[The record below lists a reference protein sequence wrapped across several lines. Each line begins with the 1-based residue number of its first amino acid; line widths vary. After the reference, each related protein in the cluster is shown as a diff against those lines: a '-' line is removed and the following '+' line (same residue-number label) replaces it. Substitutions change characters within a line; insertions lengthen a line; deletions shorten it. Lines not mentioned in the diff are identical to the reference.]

1 MGHNVS
7 IHFFIP
13 MRFLF
18 LILSFLSFNSFTQD
32 IEEIIV
38 TGVLQTKVN
47 ENSVSAK
54 VLDKGFLSSIDISSF
69 SEISKYLSS
78 SSGSRFQTNSLD
90 GVDQGMSN
98 INLRGLDNTS
108 TLLLLN
114 SNRHT
119 TAGTPST
126 RGQGYVDAN
135 IIPEIAIKRIEIVK
149 ESASP
154 QYGSDAVA
162 GVINVLTYDEFD
174 GIKMKLN
181 YQSTDSYD
189 QNDTNIGIL
198 YGSNYESGNY
208 VFSISSL
215 NKEPLSASDIPGI
228 AELAISGL
236 GRSFKVSEAD
246 TVVDGIWKGEYQKNQ
261 KIPDPNCIENGGV
274 LVNASTCGF
283 LYGNRFN
290 IVNDEDHLK
299 IYSALNHNFGKI
311 LYSLKVMYSEVDVN
325 DNPQSPSYPA
335 LPFLSR
341 KITPNQ
347 GMSPFNVPVTWYG
360 RPLGSEF
367 KSPSSPKDIDQYN
380 LNHTF
385 NFLYDEKTEIKISLS
400 DSKHKNNHYRPDII
414 DSRFLDALNGIGGI
428 NGNQTWNLFD
438 SSQNPASLIDYV
450 TGAEISTKEARLKSL
465 NVIVRTDLN
474 DTIDLAYGFSSNKE
488 YLEIYYEEI
497 SRAEFND
504 SGQLLKTADLFFL
517 GGGKNV
523 SKSRNNKAIFVEL
536 FSNLNSWLNIRTSA
550 RYEDYGNDQSL
561 DPKVTL
567 NYQPNDRLLL
577 RGSISSS
584 FVMPSMAQMFSS
596 EINLGSVRDVDDSS
610 PFVRQALIGN
620 ESLKA
625 AEAESMN
632 IGFTY
637 EIKAL
642 KVLIDYWEID
652 FKDRIEIES
661 AQAIINQNPL
671 SSRITRNE
679 DGDLIGVTS
688 SYFNEESTEIN
699 GFDFSIKSTKDLGK
713 FGEIY
718 FSIDTSILKN
728 FLTPNS
734 DKTILINRVGKFN
747 HDDHTFSLPEK
758 KINTFLS
765 WQYSEM
771 SFNLNTRYIDGYI
784 NEREIKPVAV
794 NLGYTNKI
802 KSSFMVDISATRK
815 INLKTGKLNIKLS
828 IINLFDKSAPR
839 LYDAPDFSFDT
850 RVHDPRGR
858 MFGVGVEYNH

>member
-1 MGHNVS
+1 
-7 IHFFIP
+7 

-18 LILSFLSFNSFTQD
+18 LTLSISSFYSFAQD

-38 TGVLQTKVN
+38 TGVLQTEVN

-54 VLDKGFLSSIDISSF
+54 VLDNDFLDSIDINTF

-135 IIPEIAIKRIEIVK
+135 IIPEIAIRRIEVVK

-174 GIKMKLN
+174 GLKMKLN
-181 YQSTDSYD
+181 YQSTDNYD
-189 QNDTNIGIL
+189 QNNTNIGIL
-198 YGSNYESGNY
+198 YGSDYENGNY

-215 NKEPLSASDIPGI
+215 NKEPLNASEIPGI
-228 AELAISGL
+228 AELAVSGL
-236 GRSFKVSEAD
+236 GRSFKVSEVD
-246 TVVDGIWKGEYQKNQ
+246 KVNDGIWKGEYQKNQ
-261 KIPDPNCIENGGV
+261 KIPDPSCIENGGV

-299 IYSALNHNFGKI
+299 FYSAVNHNFGKV

-341 KITPNQ
+341 KISPNQ
-347 GMSPFNVPVTWYG
+347 GMSPFNVPLTWYG

-367 KSPSSPKDIDQYN
+367 KSPVSPKDIDQYN

-385 NFLYDEKTEIKISLS
+385 NFSYDEKTGIKISLS

-414 DSRFLDALNGIGGI
+414 DSRFLAALNGNGGI
-428 NGNQTWNLFD
+428 DGNQTWNLFD

-465 NVIVRTDLN
+465 NIIVKRDIS
-474 DTIDLAYGFSSNKE
+474 DTTDLAYGFSSNKE

-504 SGQLLKTADLFFL
+504 NGQLLKTADLFFL

-536 FSNLNSWLNIRTSA
+536 FSKINSQLNIRTSA

-567 NYQPNDRLLL
+567 NYQPNEKLLL

-625 AEAESMN
+625 AEAESIN
-632 IGFTY
+632 IGLTY
-637 EIKAL
+637 EIKAWR
-642 KVLIDYWEID
+642 VLIDYWKMD
-652 FKDRIEIES
+652 FEDRIEIES

-679 DGDLIGVTS
+679 NGDLIGVTS

-699 GFDFSIKSTKDLGK
+699 GFDFSIKSNKDLGK

-718 FSIDTSILKN
+718 YSVDASIIKN

-734 DKTILINRVGKFN
+734 DKTKLINRVGKFN
-747 HDDHTFSLPEK
+747 YDNHTFSLPEK

-765 WQYSEM
+765 WEFSEM

-784 NEREIKPVAV
+784 NEREIKAVAL
-794 NLGYTNKI
+794 NLGYINKV

-858 MFGVGVEYNH
+858 IFGVGVEYNH

>member
-1 MGHNVS
+1 
-7 IHFFIP
+7 

-18 LILSFLSFNSFTQD
+18 LTLSISSFYSFAQD

-38 TGVLQTKVN
+38 TGVLQTEVN

-54 VLDKGFLSSIDISSF
+54 VLDNDFLDSIDINTF

-135 IIPEIAIKRIEIVK
+135 IIPEIAIRRIEVVK

-174 GIKMKLN
+174 GLKMKLN
-181 YQSTDSYD
+181 YQSTDNYD
-189 QNDTNIGIL
+189 QNNTNIGIL
-198 YGSNYESGNY
+198 YGSDYENGNY

-215 NKEPLSASDIPGI
+215 NKEPLNASEIPGI
-228 AELAISGL
+228 AELAVSGL
-236 GRSFKVSEAD
+236 GRSFKVSEVD
-246 TVVDGIWKGEYQKNQ
+246 KVNDGIWKGEYQKNQ
-261 KIPDPNCIENGGV
+261 KIPDPSCIENGGV

-299 IYSALNHNFGKI
+299 FYSAVNHNFGKV

-341 KITPNQ
+341 KISPNQ
-347 GMSPFNVPVTWYG
+347 GMSPFNVPLTWYG

-367 KSPSSPKDIDQYN
+367 KSPVSPKDIDQYN

-385 NFLYDEKTEIKISLS
+385 NFSYDEKTGIKISLS

-414 DSRFLDALNGIGGI
+414 DSRFLAALNGNGGI
-428 NGNQTWNLFD
+428 DGNQTWNLFD

-465 NVIVRTDLN
+465 NIIVKRDIS
-474 DTIDLAYGFSSNKE
+474 DTTDLAYGFSSNKE

-504 SGQLLKTADLFFL
+504 NGQLLKTADLFFL

-536 FSNLNSWLNIRTSA
+536 FSKINSQLNIRTSA

-567 NYQPNDRLLL
+567 NYQPNEKLLL

-625 AEAESMN
+625 AEAESIN
-632 IGFTY
+632 IGLTY
-637 EIKAL
+637 EIKAWR
-642 KVLIDYWEID
+642 VLIDYWKMD
-652 FKDRIEIES
+652 FEDRIEIES

-679 DGDLIGVTS
+679 NGDLVGVTS

-718 FSIDTSILKN
+718 YSIDTSILKN

-734 DKTILINRVGKFN
+734 DKTKLINRVGKFN
-747 HDDHTFSLPEK
+747 YDNHTFSLPEK

-765 WQYSEM
+765 WKFSEM

-802 KSSFMVDISATRK
+802 KSSFMVDISATRNIK
-815 INLKTGKLNIKLS
+815 LKTGKLNIKLS
-828 IINLFDKSAPR
+828 VINLFDKSAPR

-858 MFGVGVEYNH
+858 IFGVGVEYKH

>member
-1 MGHNVS
+1 
-7 IHFFIP
+7 

-18 LILSFLSFNSFTQD
+18 LTLSISSFYSFAQD

-38 TGVLQTKVN
+38 TGVLQTEVN

-54 VLDKGFLSSIDISSF
+54 VLDNDFLDSIDINTF

-135 IIPEIAIKRIEIVK
+135 IIPEIAIRRIEVVK

-174 GIKMKLN
+174 GLKMKLN
-181 YQSTDSYD
+181 YQSTDNYD
-189 QNDTNIGIL
+189 QNNTNIGIL
-198 YGSNYESGNY
+198 YGSDYENGNY

-215 NKEPLSASDIPGI
+215 NKEPLNASEIPGI
-228 AELAISGL
+228 AELAVSGL
-236 GRSFKVSEAD
+236 GRSFKVSEVD
-246 TVVDGIWKGEYQKNQ
+246 KVNDGIWKGEYQKNQ
-261 KIPDPNCIENGGV
+261 KIPDPSCIENGGV

-299 IYSALNHNFGKI
+299 FYSAVNHNFGKV

-341 KITPNQ
+341 KISPNQ
-347 GMSPFNVPVTWYG
+347 GMSPFNVPLTWYG

-367 KSPSSPKDIDQYN
+367 KSPVSPKDIDQYN

-385 NFLYDEKTEIKISLS
+385 NFSYDEKTGIKISLS

-414 DSRFLDALNGIGGI
+414 DSRFLAALNGNGGVD
-428 NGNQTWNLFD
+428 GNQTWNLFD

-450 TGAEISTKEARLKSL
+450 TGAEISSKEARLKSL
-465 NVIVRTDLN
+465 NIIVKRDIS
-474 DTIDLAYGFSSNKE
+474 DTTYLAYGFSSNKE

-504 SGQLLKTADLFFL
+504 NGQLLKTADLFFL

-536 FSNLNSWLNIRTSA
+536 FSKLNSQLNIRTSA

-567 NYQPNDRLLL
+567 NYQPNEKLLL

-625 AEAESMN
+625 AEAESIN
-632 IGFTY
+632 IGLTY
-637 EIKAL
+637 EIKAWR
-642 KVLIDYWEID
+642 VLIDYWKMD
-652 FKDRIEIES
+652 FEDRIEIES

-679 DGDLIGVTS
+679 NGDLVGVTS

-718 FSIDTSILKN
+718 YSIDTSILKN

-734 DKTILINRVGKFN
+734 DKTKLINRVGKFN
-747 HDDHTFSLPEK
+747 YDNHTFSLPEK

-765 WQYSEM
+765 WEFSEM

-784 NEREIKPVAV
+784 NEREIKAVAL
-794 NLGYTNKI
+794 NLGYINKV

-858 MFGVGVEYNH
+858 IFGVGVEYNH

>member
-1 MGHNVS
+1 
-7 IHFFIP
+7 
-13 MRFLF
+13 
-18 LILSFLSFNSFTQD
+18 
-32 IEEIIV
+32 
-38 TGVLQTKVN
+38 
-47 ENSVSAK
+47 
-54 VLDKGFLSSIDISSF
+54 
-69 SEISKYLSS
+69 
-78 SSGSRFQTNSLD
+78 
-90 GVDQGMSN
+90 
-98 INLRGLDNTS
+98 
-108 TLLLLN
+108 
-114 SNRHT
+114 
-119 TAGTPST
+119 
-126 RGQGYVDAN
+126 
-135 IIPEIAIKRIEIVK
+135 
-149 ESASP
+149 
-154 QYGSDAVA
+154 
-162 GVINVLTYDEFD
+162 
-174 GIKMKLN
+174 MKLN
-181 YQSTDSYD
+181 YQSTDNYD
-189 QNDTNIGIL
+189 QNNTNIGIL
-198 YGSNYESGNY
+198 YGSDYESGNY

-215 NKEPLSASDIPGI
+215 NKEPLNASEIPGI
-228 AELAISGL
+228 AELAVSGL
-236 GRSFKVSEAD
+236 GRSFKVSEAGK
-246 TVVDGIWKGEYQKNQ
+246 VNDGIWKGEYQKNQ
-261 KIPDPNCIENGGV
+261 KIPDPNCIRNGGV

-311 LYSLKVMYSEVDVN
+311 FYSLKVMYSEVDVN

-367 KSPSSPKDIDQYN
+367 KSPFSPKDIDQYN

-385 NFLYDEKTEIKISLS
+385 NFSYDEKTEIKISLS
-400 DSKHKNNHYRPDII
+400 DSQHKNNHYRPDII
-414 DSRFLDALNGIGGI
+414 DSRFLAALNGNGGI
-428 NGNQTWNLFD
+428 NGDQTWNLFD

-450 TGAEISTKEARLKSL
+450 TGAEISSKEARLKSL
-465 NVIVRTDLN
+465 NFIIKKDVN
-474 DTIDLAYGFSSNKE
+474 DTTDLAYGFSSNNE

-497 SRAEFND
+497 SRAEFTDN
-504 SGQLLKTADLFFL
+504 GQLLKTADLFFL

-523 SKSRNNKAIFVEL
+523 SKSRNNKAVFMEL
-536 FSNLNSWLNIRTSA
+536 FSILNSQLNIRTSA

-561 DPKVTL
+561 DPKITL
-567 NYQPNDRLLL
+567 NFKPNDKLLF

-610 PFVRQALIGN
+610 PFVRQALVGN

-625 AEAESMN
+625 AEAESIN
-632 IGFTY
+632 LGLTY

-652 FKDRIEIES
+652 FEDRIEIEN
-661 AQAIINQNPL
+661 AQAIINQNPS

-679 DGDLIGVTS
+679 NGDLIGVTS
-688 SYFNEESTEIN
+688 SYFNEETTEIN
-699 GFDFSIKSTKDLGK
+699 GFDFSIESSKDLGK

-718 FSIDTSILKN
+718 YSIDTSILKN
-728 FLTPNS
+728 FLTPSS
-734 DKTILINRVGKFN
+734 DKTKLINRVGKFN
-747 HDDHTFSLPEK
+747 HDNHTFSLPEK

-765 WQYSEM
+765 WKFSEM
-771 SFNLNTRYIDGYI
+771 SFNVNTRYIDGYI

-802 KSSFMVDISATRK
+802 KSSFMVDISATRN

-828 IINLFDKSAPR
+828 VINLFDKSAPR

-858 MFGVGVEYNH
+858 IFGVGVEYNH

>member
-1 MGHNVS
+1 MS
-7 IHFFIP
+7 QYIFYIP

-18 LILSFLSFNSFTQD
+18 LTLSISSFYSFAQD

-38 TGVLQTKVN
+38 TGVLQTEVN

-54 VLDKGFLSSIDISSF
+54 VLDNDFLDSIDINTF

-135 IIPEIAIKRIEIVK
+135 IIPEIAIRRIEVVK

-174 GIKMKLN
+174 GLKMNLN
-181 YQSTDSYD
+181 YQSTDNYD
-189 QNDTNIGIL
+189 QNNTNIGIL
-198 YGSNYESGNY
+198 YGSDYENGNY

-215 NKEPLSASDIPGI
+215 NKEPLNASEIPGI
-228 AELAISGL
+228 AELAVSGL
-236 GRSFKVSEAD
+236 GRSFKVSEVD
-246 TVVDGIWKGEYQKNQ
+246 KVNDGIWKGEYQKNQ
-261 KIPDPNCIENGGV
+261 KIPDPSCIENGGV

-299 IYSALNHNFGKI
+299 FYSAVNHNFGKV

-341 KITPNQ
+341 KISPNQ
-347 GMSPFNVPVTWYG
+347 GMSPFNVPLTWYG

-367 KSPSSPKDIDQYN
+367 KSPVSPKDIDQYN

-385 NFLYDEKTEIKISLS
+385 NFSYDEKTGIKISLS

-414 DSRFLDALNGIGGI
+414 DSRFLAALNGNGGI
-428 NGNQTWNLFD
+428 DGNQTWNLFD

-465 NVIVRTDLN
+465 NIIVKRDIS
-474 DTIDLAYGFSSNKE
+474 DTTDLAYGFSSNKE

-504 SGQLLKTADLFFL
+504 NGQLLKTADLFFL

-536 FSNLNSWLNIRTSA
+536 FSKINSQLNIRTSA

-567 NYQPNDRLLL
+567 NYQPNEKLLL

-625 AEAESMN
+625 AEAESIN
-632 IGFTY
+632 IGLTY
-637 EIKAL
+637 EIKAWR
-642 KVLIDYWEID
+642 VLIDYWKMD
-652 FKDRIEIES
+652 FEDRIEIES

-679 DGDLIGVTS
+679 NGDLIGVTS

-699 GFDFSIKSTKDLGK
+699 GFDFSIKSNKDLGK

-718 FSIDTSILKN
+718 YSVDTSILKN

-734 DKTILINRVGKFN
+734 DKTKLINRVGKFN
-747 HDDHTFSLPEK
+747 YDNHTFSLPEK

-765 WQYSEM
+765 WEFSEM
-771 SFNLNTRYIDGYI
+771 SFNLNTRYVDGYV
-784 NEREIKPVAV
+784 NERSIKPSAV

-802 KSSFMVDISATRK
+802 KSSFMVDISATRNIK
-815 INLKTGKLNIKLS
+815 LKTGKLNIKLS
-828 IINLFDKSAPR
+828 VINLFDKSAPR

-858 MFGVGVEYNH
+858 IFGVGVEYKD

>member
-1 MGHNVS
+1 
-7 IHFFIP
+7 

-18 LILSFLSFNSFTQD
+18 LTLSISSFYSFAQD

-38 TGVLQTKVN
+38 TGVLQTEVN

-54 VLDKGFLSSIDISSF
+54 VLDNDFLDSIDINTF

-135 IIPEIAIKRIEIVK
+135 IIPEIAIRRIEVVK

-174 GIKMKLN
+174 GLKMKLN
-181 YQSTDSYD
+181 YQSTDNYD
-189 QNDTNIGIL
+189 QNNTNIGIL
-198 YGSNYESGNY
+198 YGSDYENGNY

-215 NKEPLSASDIPGI
+215 NKEPLNASEIPGI
-228 AELAISGL
+228 AELAVSGL
-236 GRSFKVSEAD
+236 GRSFKVSEVD
-246 TVVDGIWKGEYQKNQ
+246 KVNDGIWKGEYQKNQ
-261 KIPDPNCIENGGV
+261 KIPDPSCIENGGV

-299 IYSALNHNFGKI
+299 FYSAVNHNFGKV

-341 KITPNQ
+341 KISPNQ
-347 GMSPFNVPVTWYG
+347 GMSPFNVPLTWYG

-367 KSPSSPKDIDQYN
+367 KSPFSPKDIDQYN

-385 NFLYDEKTEIKISLS
+385 NFSYDEKTGIKISLS

-414 DSRFLDALNGIGGI
+414 DSRFLAALNGNGGI
-428 NGNQTWNLFD
+428 DGNQTWNLFD

-465 NVIVRTDLN
+465 NIIVKRDIS
-474 DTIDLAYGFSSNKE
+474 DTTDLAYGFSSNKE

-504 SGQLLKTADLFFL
+504 NGQLLKTADLFFL

-536 FSNLNSWLNIRTSA
+536 FSKINSQLNIRTSA

-567 NYQPNDRLLL
+567 NYQPNEKLLL

-625 AEAESMN
+625 AEAESIN
-632 IGFTY
+632 IGLTY
-637 EIKAL
+637 EIKAWR
-642 KVLIDYWEID
+642 VLIDYWKMD
-652 FKDRIEIES
+652 FEDRIEIES

-679 DGDLIGVTS
+679 NGDLIGVTS

-699 GFDFSIKSTKDLGK
+699 GFDFSIKSNKDLGK

-718 FSIDTSILKN
+718 YSVDASIIKN

-734 DKTILINRVGKFN
+734 DKTKLINRVGKFN
-747 HDDHTFSLPEK
+747 YDNHTFSLPEK
-758 KINTFLS
+758 KLNTFLS
-765 WQYSEM
+765 WEFSEM

-784 NEREIKPVAV
+784 NEREIKAVAL
-794 NLGYTNKI
+794 NLGYINKV

-858 MFGVGVEYNH
+858 IFGVGVEYNH

>member
-1 MGHNVS
+1 
-7 IHFFIP
+7 

-18 LILSFLSFNSFTQD
+18 LTLSISSFYSFAQD

-38 TGVLQTKVN
+38 TGVLQTEVN

-54 VLDKGFLSSIDISSF
+54 VLDNDFLDSIDINTF

-135 IIPEIAIKRIEIVK
+135 IIPEIAIRRIEVVK

-174 GIKMKLN
+174 GLKMKLN
-181 YQSTDSYD
+181 YQSTDNYD
-189 QNDTNIGIL
+189 QNNTNIGIL
-198 YGSNYESGNY
+198 YGSDYENGNY

-215 NKEPLSASDIPGI
+215 NKEPLNASEIPGI
-228 AELAISGL
+228 AELAVSGL
-236 GRSFKVSEAD
+236 GRSFKVSEVD
-246 TVVDGIWKGEYQKNQ
+246 KVNDGIWKGEYQKNQ
-261 KIPDPNCIENGGV
+261 KIPDPSCIENGGV

-299 IYSALNHNFGKI
+299 FYSAVNHNFGKV

-341 KITPNQ
+341 KISPNQ
-347 GMSPFNVPVTWYG
+347 GMSPFNVPLTWYG

-367 KSPSSPKDIDQYN
+367 KSPVSPKDIDQYN

-385 NFLYDEKTEIKISLS
+385 NFSYDEKTGIKISLS

-414 DSRFLDALNGIGGI
+414 DSRFLAALNGNGGI
-428 NGNQTWNLFD
+428 DGNQTWNLFD

-465 NVIVRTDLN
+465 NIIVKRDIS
-474 DTIDLAYGFSSNKE
+474 DTTDLAYGFSSNKE

-504 SGQLLKTADLFFL
+504 NGQLLKTADLFFL

-536 FSNLNSWLNIRTSA
+536 FSKINSQLNIRTSA

-567 NYQPNDRLLL
+567 NYQPNEKLLL

-625 AEAESMN
+625 AEAESIN
-632 IGFTY
+632 IGLTY
-637 EIKAL
+637 EIKAWR
-642 KVLIDYWEID
+642 VLIDYWKMD
-652 FKDRIEIES
+652 FEDRIEIES

-679 DGDLIGVTS
+679 NGDLIGVTS

-699 GFDFSIKSTKDLGK
+699 GFDFSIKSNKDLGK

-718 FSIDTSILKN
+718 YSVDASIIKN

-734 DKTILINRVGKFN
+734 DKTKLINRVGKFN
-747 HDDHTFSLPEK
+747 YDNHTFSLPEK

-765 WQYSEM
+765 WEFSEM

-784 NEREIKPVAV
+784 NEREIKAVAL
-794 NLGYTNKI
+794 NLGYINKV

-858 MFGVGVEYNH
+858 IFGVGVEYKH

>member
-1 MGHNVS
+1 
-7 IHFFIP
+7 

-18 LILSFLSFNSFTQD
+18 LTLSISSFYSFAQD

-38 TGVLQTKVN
+38 TGVLQTEVN

-54 VLDKGFLSSIDISSF
+54 VLDNDFLDSIDINTF

-135 IIPEIAIKRIEIVK
+135 IIPEIAIRRIEVVK

-174 GIKMKLN
+174 GLKMKLN
-181 YQSTDSYD
+181 YQSTDNYD
-189 QNDTNIGIL
+189 QNNTNIGIL
-198 YGSNYESGNY
+198 YGSDYENGNY

-215 NKEPLSASDIPGI
+215 NKEPLNASEIPGI
-228 AELAISGL
+228 AELAVSGL
-236 GRSFKVSEAD
+236 GRSFKVSEVD
-246 TVVDGIWKGEYQKNQ
+246 KVNDGIWKGEYQKNQ
-261 KIPDPNCIENGGV
+261 KIPDPSCIENGGV

-299 IYSALNHNFGKI
+299 FYSAVNHNFGKV

-341 KITPNQ
+341 KISPNQ
-347 GMSPFNVPVTWYG
+347 GMSPFNVPLTWYG

-367 KSPSSPKDIDQYN
+367 KSPVSPKDIDQYN

-385 NFLYDEKTEIKISLS
+385 NFSYDEKTGIKISLS

-414 DSRFLDALNGIGGI
+414 DSRFLAALNGNGGI
-428 NGNQTWNLFD
+428 DGNQTWNLFD

-465 NVIVRTDLN
+465 NIIVKRDIS
-474 DTIDLAYGFSSNKE
+474 DTTDLAYGFSSNKE

-504 SGQLLKTADLFFL
+504 NGQLLKTADLFFL

-536 FSNLNSWLNIRTSA
+536 FSKINSQLNIRTSA

-567 NYQPNDRLLL
+567 NYQPNEKLLL

-625 AEAESMN
+625 AEAESIN
-632 IGFTY
+632 IGLTY
-637 EIKAL
+637 EIKAWR
-642 KVLIDYWEID
+642 VLIDYWKMD
-652 FKDRIEIES
+652 FEDRIEIES

-679 DGDLIGVTS
+679 NGDLIGVTS

-699 GFDFSIKSTKDLGK
+699 GFDFSIKSNKDLGK

-718 FSIDTSILKN
+718 YSVDASIIKN

-734 DKTILINRVGKFN
+734 DKTKLINRVGKFN
-747 HDDHTFSLPEK
+747 YDNHTFSLPEK
-758 KINTFLS
+758 KLNTFLS
-765 WQYSEM
+765 WEFSEM

-784 NEREIKPVAV
+784 NEREIKAVAL
-794 NLGYTNKI
+794 NLGYINKV

-858 MFGVGVEYNH
+858 IFGVGVEYNH

>member
-1 MGHNVS
+1 
-7 IHFFIP
+7 

-18 LILSFLSFNSFTQD
+18 LTLSISSFYSFAQD

-38 TGVLQTKVN
+38 TGVLQTEVN

-54 VLDKGFLSSIDISSF
+54 VLDNDFLDSIDINTF

-135 IIPEIAIKRIEIVK
+135 IIPEIAIRRIEVVK

-174 GIKMKLN
+174 GLKMKLN
-181 YQSTDSYD
+181 YQSTDNYD
-189 QNDTNIGIL
+189 QNNTNIGIL
-198 YGSNYESGNY
+198 YGSDYENGNY

-215 NKEPLSASDIPGI
+215 NKEPLNASEIPGI
-228 AELAISGL
+228 AELAVSGL
-236 GRSFKVSEAD
+236 GRSFKVSEVD
-246 TVVDGIWKGEYQKNQ
+246 KVNDGIWKGEYQKNQ
-261 KIPDPNCIENGGV
+261 KIPDPSCIENGGV

-299 IYSALNHNFGKI
+299 FYSAVNHNFGKV

-341 KITPNQ
+341 KISPNQ
-347 GMSPFNVPVTWYG
+347 GMSPFNVPLTWYG

-367 KSPSSPKDIDQYN
+367 KSPVSPKDIDQYN

-385 NFLYDEKTEIKISLS
+385 NFSYDEKTGIKISLS

-414 DSRFLDALNGIGGI
+414 DSRFLAALNGNGGI
-428 NGNQTWNLFD
+428 DGNQTWNLFD

-465 NVIVRTDLN
+465 NIIVKRDIS
-474 DTIDLAYGFSSNKE
+474 DTTDLAYGFSSNKE

-504 SGQLLKTADLFFL
+504 NGQLLKTADLFFL

-536 FSNLNSWLNIRTSA
+536 FSKINSQLNIRTSA

-567 NYQPNDRLLL
+567 NYQPNEKLLL

-625 AEAESMN
+625 AEAESIN
-632 IGFTY
+632 IGLTY
-637 EIKAL
+637 EIKAWR
-642 KVLIDYWEID
+642 VLIDYWKMD
-652 FKDRIEIES
+652 FEDRIEIES

-679 DGDLIGVTS
+679 NGDLIGVTS

-699 GFDFSIKSTKDLGK
+699 GFDFSIKSNKDLGK

-718 FSIDTSILKN
+718 YSVDASIIKN

-734 DKTILINRVGKFN
+734 DKTKLINRVGKFN
-747 HDDHTFSLPEK
+747 YDNHTFSLPEK
-758 KINTFLS
+758 KINTFLR
-765 WQYSEM
+765 WEFSEM

-784 NEREIKPVAV
+784 NEREIKAVAL
-794 NLGYTNKI
+794 NLGYINKV

-858 MFGVGVEYNH
+858 IFGVGVEYNH

>member
-1 MGHNVS
+1 
-7 IHFFIP
+7 

-18 LILSFLSFNSFTQD
+18 LTLSISSFYSFAQD

-38 TGVLQTKVN
+38 TGVLQTEVN

-54 VLDKGFLSSIDISSF
+54 VLDNDFLDSIDINTF

-135 IIPEIAIKRIEIVK
+135 IIPEIAIRRIEVVK

-174 GIKMKLN
+174 GLKMKLN
-181 YQSTDSYD
+181 YQSTDNYD
-189 QNDTNIGIL
+189 QNNTNIGIL
-198 YGSNYESGNY
+198 YGSDYENGNY

-215 NKEPLSASDIPGI
+215 NKEPLNASEIPGI
-228 AELAISGL
+228 AELAVSGL
-236 GRSFKVSEAD
+236 GRSFKVSEVD
-246 TVVDGIWKGEYQKNQ
+246 KVNDGIWKGEYQKNQ
-261 KIPDPNCIENGGV
+261 KIPDPSCIENGGV

-299 IYSALNHNFGKI
+299 FYSAVNHNFGKV

-341 KITPNQ
+341 KISPNQ
-347 GMSPFNVPVTWYG
+347 GMSPFNVPLTWYG

-367 KSPSSPKDIDQYN
+367 KSPVSPKDIDQYN

-385 NFLYDEKTEIKISLS
+385 NFSYDEKTGIKISLS

-414 DSRFLDALNGIGGI
+414 DSRFLAALNGNGGI
-428 NGNQTWNLFD
+428 DGNQTWNLFD

-465 NVIVRTDLN
+465 NIIVKRDIS
-474 DTIDLAYGFSSNKE
+474 DTTDLAYGFSSNKE

-504 SGQLLKTADLFFL
+504 NGQLLKTADLFFL

-536 FSNLNSWLNIRTSA
+536 FSKINSQLNIRTSA

-567 NYQPNDRLLL
+567 NYQPNEKLLL

-625 AEAESMN
+625 AEAESIN
-632 IGFTY
+632 IGLTY
-637 EIKAL
+637 EIKAWR
-642 KVLIDYWEID
+642 VLIDYWKMD
-652 FKDRIEIES
+652 FEDRIEIES

-679 DGDLIGVTS
+679 NGDLIGVTS

-699 GFDFSIKSTKDLGK
+699 GFDFSIKSNKDLGK
-713 FGEIY
+713 FGDIY
-718 FSIDTSILKN
+718 YSVDASIIKN

-734 DKTILINRVGKFN
+734 DKTKLINRVGKFN
-747 HDDHTFSLPEK
+747 YDNHTFSLPEK

-765 WQYSEM
+765 
-771 SFNLNTRYIDGYI
+771 
-784 NEREIKPVAV
+784 
-794 NLGYTNKI
+794 
-802 KSSFMVDISATRK
+802 
-815 INLKTGKLNIKLS
+815 
-828 IINLFDKSAPR
+828 
-839 LYDAPDFSFDT
+839 
-850 RVHDPRGR
+850 
-858 MFGVGVEYNH
+858 